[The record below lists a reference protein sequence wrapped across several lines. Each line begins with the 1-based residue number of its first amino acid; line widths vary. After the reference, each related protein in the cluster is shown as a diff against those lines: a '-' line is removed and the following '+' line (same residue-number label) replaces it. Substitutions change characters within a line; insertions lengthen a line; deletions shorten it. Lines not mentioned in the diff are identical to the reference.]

1 MKNNDIYFLH
11 IGKCGGTSID
21 HLINQFAEKVGRK
34 YIGFKHFDYSYISS
48 NGTINIDI
56 DFITML
62 RNPVVRAV
70 SQFYFSK
77 KLDWTKGLIMK
88 NQSFYE
94 HIRDDESMKQ
104 YTQALTDGESGSWW
118 LSGVWKSGSWV
129 LTDGKDSAY
138 KERLRKE
145 KKECLI
151 IAARNLDKSLWFGLL
166 EDVPRSMEL
175 LKYNLKLEDTPKLLK
190 KNTNNYKSI
199 SDEDVKIVEKYLEGD
214 IWLYN
219 YSKLLFEARWNEY
232 KGQAYIHP
240 KLPDFNF

>member
-1 MKNNDIYFLH
+1 MWKIK
-11 IGKCGGTSID
+11 ISKKRT
-21 HLINQFAEKVGRK
+21 KGRK
-34 YIGFKHFDYSYISS
+34 GNTRIKWH
-48 NGTINIDI
+48 
-56 DFITML
+56 
-62 RNPVVRAV
+62 
-70 SQFYFSK
+70 
-77 KLDWTKGLIMK
+77 
-88 NQSFYE
+88 
-94 HIRDDESMKQ
+94 KQ
-104 YTQALTDGESGSWW
+104 
-118 LSGVWKSGSWV
+118 
-129 LTDGKDSAY
+129 
-138 KERLRKE
+138 KE

-190 KNTNNYKSI
+190 KNKNNYKSI